1 MNETEKTETEEI
13 ETKEYTKASEA
24 DGGTAKKARPAGRS
38 KRASEK
44 DMTFEAAMTRLEAV
58 VRALEDGKTPLE
70 ESMKLYEEGISLVRL
85 CSGKLEEADKK
96 VRILTGAE
104 TAEG

>member
-1 MNETEKTETEEI
+1 MNETEKNKTEEI
-13 ETKEYTKASEA
+13 EIKKDTQASDYVGE
-24 DGGTAKKARPAGRS
+24 TAKKPRSGARS

-58 VRALEDGKTPLE
+58 VRALEDGRTPLE

-85 CSGKLEEADKK
+85 CSGKLEAADKK
-96 VRILTGAE
+96 VRILTGEE